1 MYRTVAVRLATKKV
15 AGVAGAKPGGTIAD
29 YIELSS
35 TSSSTAV
42 KVGSDQKKKVEK
54 KDLAAAIAE
63 KHDLNP
69 IKSKHIVDTVFKS
82 LLDVCTLAF
91 AFSPP
96 ACGANISTLFFPF
109 LHVEIDP
116 KPTTRKKHRIYGS
129 KRRSMWRDLACFKP
143 SNAVRQP
150 IVIRSVRS

>member
-15 AGVAGAKPGGTIAD
+15 AGDVGAKPGGTIAD

-35 TSSSTAV
+35 TSSSTV
-42 KVGSDQKKKVEK
+42 QVGSDQKKKVEK

-91 AFSPP
+91 AFHTCP
-96 ACGANISTLFFPF
+96 
-109 LHVEIDP
+109 
-116 KPTTRKKHRIYGS
+116 
-129 KRRSMWRDLACFKP
+129 
-143 SNAVRQP
+143 
-150 IVIRSVRS
+150 